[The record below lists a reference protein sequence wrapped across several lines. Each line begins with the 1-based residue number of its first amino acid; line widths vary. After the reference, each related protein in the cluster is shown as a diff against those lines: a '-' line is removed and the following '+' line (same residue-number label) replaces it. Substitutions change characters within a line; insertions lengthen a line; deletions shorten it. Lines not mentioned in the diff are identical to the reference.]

1 MTKKSDL
8 DLSLFADQPH
18 TWNDDLTEDM
28 SQSEKTQYLAKAAR
42 ECMVITEH
50 EVAYG
55 ILRELL
61 ELEPCLASEYWRM
74 LEECC
79 RHLEKPEEAEA
90 AVRNARVL
98 E

>member
-1 MTKKSDL
+1 MTKKPEL
-8 DLSLFADQPH
+8 DLNLFADQPH
-18 TWNDDLTEDM
+18 SWNDDITEDM
-28 SQSEKTQYLAKAAR
+28 SPSEKTQYLARAAR
-42 ECMVITEH
+42 EYMVLTEH

-61 ELEPCLASEYWRM
+61 ALDPCLSRKYWRM